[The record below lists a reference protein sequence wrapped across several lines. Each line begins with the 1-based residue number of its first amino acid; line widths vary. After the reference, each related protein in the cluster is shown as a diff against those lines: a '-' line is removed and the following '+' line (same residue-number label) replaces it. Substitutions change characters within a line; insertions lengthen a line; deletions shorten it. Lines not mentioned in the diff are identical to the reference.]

1 MTKQKPTFIEYFK
14 DITDPR
20 LKRKQLHKLDDIFFI
35 TLCAVICGCDS
46 WVAIEKFANMKR
58 NWFEQYLSLEY
69 GVPSHDTF
77 GRVFSLIDPEQFQVC
92 FSNWI
97 KAIVK
102 NVTGDVIAIDGKC
115 LRRSHDKQ
123 SNKSA
128 IYMVS
133 AWSYDN
139 QLTLGQVKVNE
150 KSNEISALPALLE
163 NLDITGAIITTDALN
178 TQKNSARI
186 IVEKGGDYL
195 SALKG
200 NQSTLHDDVI
210 LFFESTPKNHI
221 EHLASHKT
229 VEKGHGRIEE
239 REVTSCNNIDW
250 LTKEH
255 KHPYLA
261 SIVSVKSRRF
271 LNNEWSQE
279 TRYFISSVK
288 HNDAKKFAHYVRAHW
303 GVENNL
309 HWTLDMAFDEDSCR
323 IRQGF
328 ADQNMAILRH
338 ISLNLLKSETE
349 HKVGIKIKRQM
360 AGWDNDYLL
369 KVLQIF

>member
-1 MTKQKPTFIEYFK
+1 MTKQKPTLIEHFK
-14 DITDPR
+14 DIADPR
-20 LKRKQLHKLDDIFFI
+20 LQRKQLHKLDDIFFI

-58 NWFEQYLSLEY
+58 SWFTQYLSLEH
-69 GVPSHDTF
+69 GIPSHDTF

-97 KAIVK
+97 KDIVK
-102 NVTGDVIAIDGKC
+102 VVTGDVIAIDGKC
-115 LRRSHDKQ
+115 LRRSHDK
-123 SNKSA
+123 SNNKSA

-133 AWSYDN
+133 AWSHDN
-139 QLTLGQVKVNE
+139 QLTLGQVKVDE
-150 KSNEISALPALLE
+150 KSNEITALPALLK
-163 NLDITGAIITTDALN
+163 NLNVTGSIITTDALN
-178 TQKNSARI
+178 TQKKSAKI
-186 IVEKGGDYL
+186 IVEKGADYL

-200 NQSTLHDDVI
+200 NQSTLHDDVAM
-210 LFFESTPKNHI
+210 FFENTPKRYSGSLNSVKSI
-221 EHLASHKT
+221 DS
-229 VEKGHGRIEE
+229 GHGRIEE
-239 REVTSCNNIDW
+239 REVTSCNDIEW
-250 LTKEH
+250 LTKAH

-261 SIVSVKSRRF
+261 SIIRVKSRRF
-271 LNNEWSQE
+271 HKNEWSEE

-288 HNDAKKFAHYVRAHW
+288 HNDAEKFAHYVRAHW

-323 IRQGF
+323 IRKGF

-349 HKVGIKIKRQM
+349 QKVGIKIKRQM